1 MPRFVKE
8 KVLKYIVYKYKMSLI
23 IYKMLKK
30 EKIKTKFAKSLEK
43 TFKIYYNIEVF
54 WFKNSIF

>member
-30 EKIKTKFAKSLEK
+30 EKIKTNFAKSLEK